1 MGQPV
6 MRMQS
11 WNFFSRVVIFSLVK
25 LLNQSSSSCVFLMVV
40 FWSIFEY
47 FTSIGCRA
55 SQWLGAAIIIP
66 AVPKKDLFE
75 LTSCLAIAHQI
86 IKLICFLLNWT
97 KNQNRGRGRDMLHSF
112 YQPRSGMVLGWV
124 AMLFF
129 LFWLF
134 FWGRLA
140 FDQTF
145 SGFSGF

>member
-11 WNFFSRVVIFSLVK
+11 WNYFSRVVIFSLVK

-75 LTSCLAIAHQI
+75 LTLCLAIAHQMI
-86 IKLICFLLNWT
+86 QLICFLLNWT
-97 KNQNRGRGRDMLHSF
+97 KKLEQRKRTR
-112 YQPRSGMVLGWV
+112 YVT
-124 AMLFF
+124 FF
-129 LFWLF
+129 LPAAQRHGHGMGCNVVLLVLVVFL
-134 FWGRLA
+134 G
-140 FDQTF
+140 TF
-145 SGFSGF
+145 SF